1 MSRAGIASVFALG
14 VVLML
19 AASPAAA
26 INTCPTNCH
35 CAAACTD
42 TCVIGTVQEGFET
55 LSCEEWGVCI
65 GSPSCGGPDPNCPA
79 RTCTSTING
88 NSSSETLN
96 GGSDHECING
106 NGGDD
111 TITGNAG
118 DDTIHGGD
126 GNDTMY
132 GSSGNDCNYG
142 DNGSD
147 NANGDSGTDL
157 CNAETEATCEL

>member
-14 VVLML
+14 VLLML

-26 INTCPTNCH
+26 INTCPQNCNCTVPCTN
-35 CAAACTD
+35 
-42 TCVIGTVQEGFET
+42 TCVIGTIQEGFET
-55 LSCEEWGVCI
+55 LTCEEWGACI
-65 GSPSCGGPDPNCPA
+65 DLPGCTPGGDCPA
-79 RTCTSTING
+79 LACTSTING
-88 NSSSETLN
+88 NSSGETLN
-96 GGSDHECING
+96 GGSGHECING

-132 GSSGNDCNYG
+132 GSSGNDCIYG
-142 DNGSD
+142 DNGGD

-157 CNAETEATCEL
+157 CDAESEATCEL